1 MMRRLVPLAAV
12 MLALAACSSAG
23 SDGRKADSDG
33 ELACSLVR
41 RLPDRMPDQP
51 AGGSSDRSWDV
62 AVGRLSTAAELA
74 RVAALEDEKY
84 QPLADTLATA
94 RQTFSTTFDLHR
106 AEPGIKQARTHC

>member
-23 SDGRKADSDG
+23 SDGQKVGSDG

-41 RLPDRMPDQP
+41 RLPDRMPDQRP
-51 AGGSSDRSWDV
+51 SGSSDHSWDV
-62 AVGRLSTAAELA
+62 AVGRLNTAAELA
-74 RVAALEDEKY
+74 RVAALEDKKY

-106 AEPGIKQARTHC
+106 AEPGIKQARTQC

>member
-1 MMRRLVPLAAV
+1 M
-12 MLALAACSSAG
+12 ALAACSSAG
-23 SDGRKADSDG
+23 SDGQKVGSDG

-51 AGGSSDRSWDV
+51 AGGSSDHSWDV
-62 AVGRLSTAAELA
+62 AVGRLNTAAELA
-74 RVAALEDEKY
+74 RVAALEDKKY

-106 AEPGIKQARTHC
+106 AEPGIKQARTQC